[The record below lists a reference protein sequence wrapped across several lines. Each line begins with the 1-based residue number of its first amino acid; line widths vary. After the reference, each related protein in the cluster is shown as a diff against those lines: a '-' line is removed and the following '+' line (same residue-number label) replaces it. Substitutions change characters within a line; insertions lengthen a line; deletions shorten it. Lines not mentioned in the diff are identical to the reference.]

1 MTTMVIIAILLL
13 IIIFLLLYLVFHMK
27 TDKTSKSTKNVVS
40 HPETPPSKESVP
52 DTPRKNPS
60 GNTTKT
66 ASSSNSRKKSTE
78 RKTLKMK
85 WRNRMLDISMIP
97 KSVELDRNTLLPQ
110 SIKRKYAYGRRFN
123 AFVAYGDDFF
133 YHRSTCSKIQSNRHQ
148 PVHRYVALQKM
159 LPCPDCKPNDL
170 IDEWYIEFLKVNFG
184 VDINYNEFSSQLDLP
199 MTSLP
204 EHEKLKIIDG
214 NHSQR

>member
-1 MTTMVIIAILLL
+1 
-13 IIIFLLLYLVFHMK
+13 
-27 TDKTSKSTKNVVS
+27 
-40 HPETPPSKESVP
+40 
-52 DTPRKNPS
+52 
-60 GNTTKT
+60 
-66 ASSSNSRKKSTE
+66 
-78 RKTLKMK
+78 
-85 WRNRMLDISMIP
+85 MIP

-133 YHRSTCSKIQSNRHQ
+133 YHRSTCSKIQSNQHQ
-148 PVHRYVALQKM
+148 PVHRYIALQKM

-214 NHSQR
+214 NRLQQ